1 MAKLSLKNILPGPI
15 KSWIKLIPKTLLC
28 SMFFLLS
35 KLPLGSLFR
44 NAGVWAL
51 ERKFFRVAEFIAV
64 VLCKQQR
71 MQGGGASPD
80 FSCFGSIDVGQ
91 IRLSVIIPTYN
102 RADMLPGLFESLC
115 LQTLSNDYFEI
126 IVVNNNCSD
135 ETDSICD
142 NYRRRFRF
150 FRVVHERDQSLSAAR
165 HAGWRAARA
174 EILVFC
180 DDDIEAFPSW
190 LATIDAAFS
199 TNVRLGLVSGNNI
212 GKFTSPLPIW
222 FDKLW
227 SQETSGIKINVY
239 YSLLEGVE
247 TPTFIANPQLVFG
260 CNYSIRRKALEE
272 LEGFEPDCMP
282 NVLFQGGGET
292 GPSLRL
298 KDNWLFLLHPGAS
311 VYHRMPNSR
320 LTLEYLSKRSVFFA
334 ATQLYD
340 AFRNGILPPKYLFE
354 DNLLCKLDI
363 DLRASVEQLRIS
375 YITALLNF
383 SDFRM
388 WVTRRTYF
396 DHEMPS
402 QGLILWANKTLSNV
416 SWHAPVEILQR

>member
-227 SQETSGIKINVY
+227 SQETSRIKINVY

-247 TPTFIANPQLVFG
+247 TPTFIANPQLVLAVITVFDA
-260 CNYSIRRKALEE
+260 R
-272 LEGFEPDCMP
+272 
-282 NVLFQGGGET
+282 
-292 GPSLRL
+292 RL
-298 KDNWLFLLHPGAS
+298 KNLKDSSLIACQMCFFR
-311 VYHRMPNSR
+311 VVVR
-320 LTLEYLSKRSVFFA
+320 LDRV
-334 ATQLYD
+334 
-340 AFRNGILPPKYLFE
+340 
-354 DNLLCKLDI
+354 
-363 DLRASVEQLRIS
+363 
-375 YITALLNF
+375 
-383 SDFRM
+383 
-388 WVTRRTYF
+388 
-396 DHEMPS
+396 
-402 QGLILWANKTLSNV
+402 
-416 SWHAPVEILQR
+416 

>member
-71 MQGGGASPD
+71 MQGRGASPD

-150 FRVVHERDQSLSAAR
+150 FRVVH
-165 HAGWRAARA
+165 
-174 EILVFC
+174 
-180 DDDIEAFPSW
+180 
-190 LATIDAAFS
+190 
-199 TNVRLGLVSGNNI
+199 
-212 GKFTSPLPIW
+212 
-222 FDKLW
+222 
-227 SQETSGIKINVY
+227 
-239 YSLLEGVE
+239 
-247 TPTFIANPQLVFG
+247 
-260 CNYSIRRKALEE
+260 
-272 LEGFEPDCMP
+272 
-282 NVLFQGGGET
+282 
-292 GPSLRL
+292 
-298 KDNWLFLLHPGAS
+298 
-311 VYHRMPNSR
+311 
-320 LTLEYLSKRSVFFA
+320 
-334 ATQLYD
+334 
-340 AFRNGILPPKYLFE
+340 
-354 DNLLCKLDI
+354 
-363 DLRASVEQLRIS
+363 
-375 YITALLNF
+375 
-383 SDFRM
+383 
-388 WVTRRTYF
+388 
-396 DHEMPS
+396 
-402 QGLILWANKTLSNV
+402 
-416 SWHAPVEILQR
+416 